1 MGGMQGKLIFAILL
15 TALPGTAAMAGEPQ
29 RRQGCPRSEQVQQRQ
44 QQAPPQ
50 VQQRRNKPQGCPIV
64 RSIPAVVDQTP
75 MFIL

>member
-1 MGGMQGKLIFAILL
+1 MQGRLIFAILL
-15 TALPGTAAMAGEPQ
+15 SALPNTAAMAGEPQ
-29 RRQGCPRSEQVQQRQ
+29 RRQGCPRGEQVQQRQ
-44 QQAPPQ
+44 LQAQQQ

>member
-1 MGGMQGKLIFAILL
+1 MQGKFIIAISL
-15 TALPGTAAMAGEPQ
+15 AVLPNTAAMAGEPQ
-29 RRQGCPRSEQVQQRQ
+29 RRQPCPRTEQVQQRL
-44 QQAPPQ
+44 QQAPQQ

>member
-1 MGGMQGKLIFAILL
+1 MQGKLIFAILL

-29 RRQGCPRSEQVQQRQ
+29 RRQGCPRAEQVQQRQ
-44 QQAPPQ
+44 QQTPQQ